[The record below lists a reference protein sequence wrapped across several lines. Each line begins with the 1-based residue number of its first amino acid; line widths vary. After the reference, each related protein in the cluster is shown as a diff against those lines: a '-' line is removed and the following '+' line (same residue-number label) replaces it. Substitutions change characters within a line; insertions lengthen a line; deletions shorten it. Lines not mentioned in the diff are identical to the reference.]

1 MSDFGQITI
10 DKAHALHVE
19 FLKIIKIERTHGYLS
34 PFHQK
39 QVGQSDILLAFLS
52 IFLNYF
58 TTQGEARSYVQCTLL
73 FGISEYSEQ
82 SKVATSI
89 HM

>member
-58 TTQGEARSYVQCTLL
+58 TTQGEARSYVHI
-73 FGISEYSEQ
+73 GISEYSEQ